1 MLCNCAKALLQPV
14 LVNTSKTPFRKYT
27 ARRALMYV
35 PASDDKKVAKAFATN
50 ADCITL
56 DCEDGVALN
65 KKVQARLNIRELLE
79 KGKPARKRRYELV
92 VRVNS
97 IASGFIKDDLRVI
110 LTAPH
115 LPDSIYLP
123 KVEQIDQLK
132 IFSDYLNEY
141 IKKNAKL
148 GLILGIESAVA
159 LLNVV
164 DICKEAVKMSETS
177 KFQPAALVFGSDD
190 YCASIG
196 ARRSES
202 SSEITY
208 ARQKVISVARA
219 FNLQAIDMVYIKYQD
234 LKGLKKQAEEGARW
248 GFTGKQIIHP
258 GQIDVT
264 QEAFS
269 PTSAEIEWASGVL
282 KAFHKHQKEGE
293 GAFAYKGN
301 MIDMP
306 TMKQAQNIMD
316 LSNAIMI
323 EK

>member
-1 MLCNCAKALLQPV
+1 
-14 LVNTSKTPFRKYT
+14 
-27 ARRALMYV
+27 
-35 PASDDKKVAKAFATN
+35 
-50 ADCITL
+50 
-56 DCEDGVALN
+56 
-65 KKVQARLNIRELLE
+65 
-79 KGKPARKRRYELV
+79 
-92 VRVNS
+92 
-97 IASGFIKDDLRVI
+97 
-110 LTAPH
+110 
-115 LPDSIYLP
+115 
-123 KVEQIDQLK
+123 
-132 IFSDYLNEY
+132 
-141 IKKNAKL
+141 
-148 GLILGIESAVA
+148 VA

-164 DICKEAVKMSETS
+164 DICKEAVNMSETS
-177 KFQPAALVFGSDD
+177 KFQPAALLFGSDD

-202 SSEITY
+202 SSEIIY